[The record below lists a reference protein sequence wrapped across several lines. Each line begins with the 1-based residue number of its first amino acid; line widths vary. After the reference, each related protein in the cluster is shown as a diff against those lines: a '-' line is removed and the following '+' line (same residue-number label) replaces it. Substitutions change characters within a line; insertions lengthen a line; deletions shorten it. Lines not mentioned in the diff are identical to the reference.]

1 MTDRDF
7 PHVWLFCSSPCQ
19 GGLSSC
25 PCKTPPSLSKINKYL
40 VRARNQHAIVARV
53 TKTLLEGGGFK
64 KNGSKPLLERR
75 GAESLYRA
83 LTSVTDTILGGIQ
96 YNVYEALKRHNMFVL
111 CEMQGHE
118 FTDVVALLI
127 GMMPDD
133 IYDDNIGP
141 YPTDK
146 AFDTA
151 VEVATRHLLEC
162 IPMTRRLET
171 AIADVKEVM
180 RDLELGQNPDQELD
194 YGEDDDQMIN
204 ALHSLFDEIDKAPP
218 LSAIRALYVKECIAG
233 DTKDE

>member
-7 PHVWLFCSSPCQ
+7 PHVWLFCGNPCQ
-19 GGLSSC
+19 RFDASC
-25 PCKTPPSLSKINKYL
+25 TCNTPPPLSEINKYL
-40 VRARNQHAIVARV
+40 VRARNQQAIVARV

-75 GAESLYRA
+75 RGESLFRA
-83 LTSVTDTILGGIQ
+83 LTGVTDTILGGIQ
-96 YNVYEALKRHNMFVL
+96 YDVYEALKRHNMFVL

-133 IYDDNIGP
+133 IYHDNIGP

-151 VEVATRHLLEC
+151 VDVATRHLLEC

-171 AIADVKEVM
+171 AIADVKDVM

-194 YGEDDDQMIN
+194 YGEDNDQMID
-204 ALHSLFDEIDKAPP
+204 ALYKLFSEIDKAPP

-233 DTKDE
+233 DTK